1 MFDKRI
7 GEFEFNIWWFREKS
21 LILYGEK
28 RKDDEEHKI
37 FFTFLPFGAFAFL
50 LEGAGVAC
58 GRAADAEAVLRGG
71 NGGDLGTAVSD
82 WHSPTIAVSI
92 PAISTVPTRTNGA
105 TSSSSRRLPAT
116 GVLR

>member
-37 FFTFLPFGAFAFL
+37 FFSFLPFGAFAFL

-58 GRAADAEAVLRGG
+58 GRAADAEAGVAAAGR
-71 NGGDLGTAVSD
+71 
-82 WHSPTIAVSI
+82 
-92 PAISTVPTRTNGA
+92 TVAAG
-105 TSSSSRRLPAT
+105 
-116 GVLR
+116 